1 LILGGGTVDDGGH
14 QQVDGHSGAS
24 TVHPVVVAFAVE
36 GGSATE
42 EVQEHVLN
50 DLGAAHA
57 GDIGSVLGLGVDQL
71 GQHLGNAVVVGGVV
85 DGRDVVVETSG
96 LGVATQQP
104 NKYRLDFL
112 LGRVSVAKNT
122 HCGVLHVV

>member
-1 LILGGGTVDDGGH
+1 T
-14 QQVDGHSGAS
+14 SA
-24 TVHPVVVAFAVE
+24 VHPVVVAFAVE

-50 DLGAAHA
+50 DRCATHA
-57 GDIGSVLGLGVDQL
+57 RNGIDVLGLGVDQL

-85 DGRDVVVETSG
+85 DGRDVVVETAG
-96 LGVATQQP
+96 FGVATQQSD
-104 NKYRLDFL
+104 KYRLDFL